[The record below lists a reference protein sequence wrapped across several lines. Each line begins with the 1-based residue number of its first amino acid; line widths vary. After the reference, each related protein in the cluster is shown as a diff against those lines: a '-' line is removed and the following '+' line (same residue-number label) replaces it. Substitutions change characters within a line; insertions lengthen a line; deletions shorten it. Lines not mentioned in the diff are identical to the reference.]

1 MVPSCAATIGDRRS
15 ESLDA
20 AAALAHLYGA
30 MRLFVNFFQ
39 PSSKLAAK
47 PLDGAVVRKRC
58 ETSATPCQR
67 LLANPA
73 NRRGGAT
80 PRERGERHVGPSSSA
95 PANSRGLAA
104 AGRHRV

>member
-39 PSSKLAAK
+39 PSFKLAAK
-47 PLDGAVVRKRC
+47 ARTACSELD
-58 ETSATPCQR
+58 
-67 LLANPA
+67 
-73 NRRGGAT
+73 
-80 PRERGERHVGPSSSA
+80 
-95 PANSRGLAA
+95 A
-104 AGRHRV
+104 AGVLKRRSRQTE